1 MGAAHSKRRSSRDTY
16 HRMFSGILCRAPSG
30 RRWTK
35 PSVIVEALSV
45 LAMKEGA
52 IGVAPL
58 LAYAQKCEGMIR
70 VKPAKRGEP
79 FKRTFPKGD
88 KGNVFLEYAW
98 SLFNRDGKHKRV
110 MSEQDIMAA
119 HTAGKVSV
127 WYEALTPRASAPKVD
142 RFTEVKNKKGVK
154 RTFTKARH
162 KAQSEA
168 ERMKRIGDERRA
180 ETARFDA
187 KRNEFA
193 SEFRVEETLLQSFK
207 DMLR

>member
-1 MGAAHSKRRSSRDTY
+1 MGAAHSKRRSGRDTY
-16 HRMFSGILCRAPSG
+16 HRMFSGVLMRAPKG

-58 LAYAQKCEGMIR
+58 LAYAKKCEVMIR

-98 SLFNRDGKHKRV
+98 AMFNKSGRHKRILG
-110 MSEQDIMAA
+110 ENDIMAD
-119 HTAGKVSV
+119 HTAGKIAL
-127 WYEALTPRASAPKVD
+127 WYDSLSTRGSIKVE
-142 RFTEVKNKKGVK
+142 RFTQVKNKKAIK
-154 RTFTKARH
+154 RTFKKAR
-162 KAQSEA
+162 KQAESEA

-180 ETARFDA
+180 ETARLN
-187 KRNEFA
+187 KSQNEFA
-193 SEFRVEETLLQSFK
+193 KEFKAEQALLQSFK
-207 DMLR
+207 DMLG